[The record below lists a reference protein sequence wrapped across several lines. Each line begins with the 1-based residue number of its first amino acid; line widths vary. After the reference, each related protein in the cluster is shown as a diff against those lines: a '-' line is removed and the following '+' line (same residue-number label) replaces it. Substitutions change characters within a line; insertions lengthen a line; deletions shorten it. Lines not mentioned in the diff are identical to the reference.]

1 MPLIRDLSDSIHIIR
16 DYSVPHTTIREDA
29 LRWIA
34 RAAQCQEIRVD
45 HIEIED
51 SNPARNTQVGS
62 LDQIGGE
69 KPFVAQHQVSSTA
82 CVSIVGEYNSRPFLL
97 SVSLE
102 SGDVGLI
109 CWGNSL
115 SDAKALEQIFALA

>member
-51 SNPARNTQVGS
+51 SNPARNAQVGS
-62 LDQIGGE
+62 LDPIGGE
-69 KPFVAQHQVSSTA
+69 ESFVAQYQASSA
-82 CVSIVGEYNSRPFLL
+82 ICVSIAGEYGSRSFLL

-109 CWGNSL
+109 CWGNSS
-115 SDAKALEQIFALA
+115 SDAKALEQFFTLA

>member
-51 SNPARNTQVGS
+51 SNPARNAQVGS
-62 LDQIGGE
+62 LDPIGGE
-69 KPFVAQHQVSSTA
+69 ESFVAQYQASSA
-82 CVSIVGEYNSRPFLL
+82 ICVSIAGEYGSRPFLL

-109 CWGNSL
+109 CWGNSS
-115 SDAKALEQIFALA
+115 SDAKALEHIFALA

>member
-34 RAAQCQEIRVD
+34 RAAQCQEIKVN
-45 HIEIED
+45 HIEIEN

-69 KPFVAQHQVSSTA
+69 ESFVAQYQVSSSV
-82 CVSIVGEYNSRPFLL
+82 CVSIAGEYGSRPFLL

-109 CWGNSL
+109 CWGNSS
-115 SDAKALEQIFALA
+115 SDAKVLEQIFALA